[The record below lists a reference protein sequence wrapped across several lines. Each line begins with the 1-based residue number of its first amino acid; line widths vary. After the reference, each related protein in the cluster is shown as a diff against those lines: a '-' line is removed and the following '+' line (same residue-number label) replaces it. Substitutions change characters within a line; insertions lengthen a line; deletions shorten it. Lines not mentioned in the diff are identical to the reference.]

1 MTLEEIQKMPIL
13 DFLDLWKEHR
23 KTVCKCRFYGV
34 RRSEWTES
42 HVRELNYLLNK
53 GKKGYYREIKDKK
66 EYYFLVNGK
75 IISYPDFFKNNNELS
90 LANILNHIRRKGFY
104 LSKCKTLKIEKL

>member
-1 MTLEEIQKMPIL
+1 MTLEEIQRMPIL
-13 DFLDLWKEHR
+13 EFLDLWKDHR
-23 KTVCKCRFYGV
+23 NKVCKCRFYGV

-42 HVRELNYLLNK
+42 HVRELNHLLEK
-53 GKKGYYREIKDKK
+53 GKELKKK
-66 EYYFLVNGK
+66 EYLFLVNGK
-75 IISYPDFFKNNNELS
+75 KMTYSEFFKNNKELS